1 MSTLSQFPK
10 PEAGQ
15 YAGRRKLFLVPL
27 FALPP
32 GIPEDGAQLLE
43 RYWSEVRDHVGN
55 LERSLGAVSHVFH
68 ETVFSEGD
76 EGLKMVEA
84 LNPGASAFVQAMC
97 RSTASLEATEDRDLV
112 EENSDWQR
120 CISIGLMSQKVISAA
135 LDEVAMAATARPMTR
150 LPRRKLAAR
159 DPESRLLNTVCTL
172 PPPDFGIHQGLGR
185 YAHLGQPVIQQRPLP
200 LHGGMN
206 QEGEIITLECRAHGG
221 GVAPHQLLVAHHPS
235 FQIDEPVAIA
245 VAIGGVT

>member
-1 MSTLSQFPK
+1 MTTLSQFPK

-32 GIPEDGAQLLE
+32 GIPEDGAKLLE
-43 RYWSEVRDHVGN
+43 RYWSEVRDHVTN

-84 LNPGASAFVQAMC
+84 INPGASAFVQAMC
-97 RSTASLEATEDRDLV
+97 RSTASLEATEDRGLV

-120 CISIGLMSQKVISAA
+120 CISIGLMSQTVISAA
-135 LDEVAMAATARPMTR
+135 LDGYRETTQKRFEHMGSRIEETLGEGEVGVLFVREDHHVQFPSDIQVFYVAPPGLDALKRWMDAQMRPAAQTGEPEDQATAADSPAEPEVADEDEATPA
-150 LPRRKLAAR
+150 
-159 DPESRLLNTVCTL
+159 PEQS
-172 PPPDFGIHQGLGR
+172 Q
-185 YAHLGQPVIQQRPLP
+185 
-200 LHGGMN
+200 
-206 QEGEIITLECRAHGG
+206 
-221 GVAPHQLLVAHHPS
+221 
-235 FQIDEPVAIA
+235 
-245 VAIGGVT
+245 

>member
-1 MSTLSQFPK
+1 MTTLSQFPR

-32 GIPEDGAQLLE
+32 GVPEDGAQLLE
-43 RYWSEVRDHVGN
+43 RYWSEVRDHVNN

-135 LDEVAMAATARPMTR
+135 LDGYRDTTQKRFEHMGTR
-150 LPRRKLAAR
+150 I
-159 DPESRLLNTVCTL
+159 EETL
-172 PPPDFGIHQGLGR
+172 G
-185 YAHLGQPVIQQRPLP
+185 
-200 LHGGMN
+200 
-206 QEGEIITLECRAHGG
+206 EGEVGVLFVREDHHIQFPSDIQVFY
-221 GVAPHQLLVAHHPS
+221 VAPPGLDALKRWMDSQMRPPAQAGEQAQQTAQSEDPASAADSPVEPEDA
-235 FQIDEPVAIA
+235 DEDDATP
-245 VAIGGVT
+245 TPEQSQ

>member
-1 MSTLSQFPK
+1 MTTLSQFPR

-43 RYWSEVRDHVGN
+43 RYWSEVRDHVTN

-120 CISIGLMSQKVISAA
+120 CISIGLMSQKVMSTALEGYRDTTQKRFEHMGARIEEILGEGEVGALFVREDHSLQFPADIQVFYVAPPGLDALKRWMDAQMRPAPQAGEQPQQTAQPEDQASAA
-135 LDEVAMAATARPMTR
+135 DSPAEPENADEDDATPA
-150 LPRRKLAAR
+150 
-159 DPESRLLNTVCTL
+159 PEQS
-172 PPPDFGIHQGLGR
+172 Q
-185 YAHLGQPVIQQRPLP
+185 
-200 LHGGMN
+200 
-206 QEGEIITLECRAHGG
+206 
-221 GVAPHQLLVAHHPS
+221 
-235 FQIDEPVAIA
+235 
-245 VAIGGVT
+245 

>member
-10 PEAGQ
+10 PEASQ
-15 YAGRRKLFLVPL
+15 YAGCRKLFLVPL

-32 GIPEDGAQLLE
+32 GVPEDGAQLLE
-43 RYWSEVRDHVGN
+43 RYWSEVRDHVTN

-68 ETVFSEGD
+68 ETVFSEGA

-112 EENSDWQR
+112 EENADWQR

-135 LDEVAMAATARPMTR
+135 LDGYRDTTQKRFEHMGARVEQTLGEGEVGVLFVREDHHIQFPSDIQVFYVAPPGLDALKRWMDAQTRPAAQPAATTQQAGQSEDQAS
-150 LPRRKLAAR
+150 AA
-159 DPESRLLNTVCTL
+159 DSPAEPEDADEDDAT
-172 PPPDFGIHQGLGR
+172 PAPEQ
-185 YAHLGQPVIQQRPLP
+185 
-200 LHGGMN
+200 N
-206 QEGEIITLECRAHGG
+206 Q
-221 GVAPHQLLVAHHPS
+221 
-235 FQIDEPVAIA
+235 
-245 VAIGGVT
+245 

>member
-1 MSTLSQFPK
+1 MTTLSQFPK
-10 PEAGQ
+10 PEAAQ

-32 GIPEDGAQLLE
+32 GVPEDGAQLLE
-43 RYWSEVRDHVGN
+43 RYWSEVRDHVNN

-97 RSTASLEATEDRDLV
+97 RSTASLEATEDRSLV

-120 CISIGLMSQKVISAA
+120 CISIGLMSHKVISAA
-135 LDEVAMAATARPMTR
+135 LDGYRETTQKRFEHMGTR
-150 LPRRKLAAR
+150 IEETLA
-159 DPESRLLNTVCTL
+159 
-172 PPPDFGIHQGLGR
+172 
-185 YAHLGQPVIQQRPLP
+185 
-200 LHGGMN
+200 
-206 QEGEIITLECRAHGG
+206 EGEVGVLFVREDHHIQFPSNIQVFY
-221 GVAPHQLLVAHHPS
+221 VAPPGLDALKRWMDAQMRPAAQAGERAQSTGQSEDPAS
-235 FQIDEPVAIA
+235 GADSPAEPEDADEDDATPAPEQSQ
-245 VAIGGVT
+245 

>member
-1 MSTLSQFPK
+1 MSTLSQFPR

-32 GIPEDGAQLLE
+32 GIAEDGAQLLE
-43 RYWSEVRDHVGN
+43 RYWSEVRDHVSN

-84 LNPGASAFVQAMC
+84 MNPGASAFVQAMC

-112 EENSDWQR
+112 EENADWQR
-120 CISIGLMSQKVISAA
+120 CISIGLMSQKVISVA
-135 LDEVAMAATARPMTR
+135 LDGYRETTKKRFEHMGTR
-150 LPRRKLAAR
+150 I
-159 DPESRLLNTVCTL
+159 EETL
-172 PPPDFGIHQGLGR
+172 G
-185 YAHLGQPVIQQRPLP
+185 
-200 LHGGMN
+200 
-206 QEGEIITLECRAHGG
+206 EGEVGVLFVREDHNIQFPSGIQVFY
-221 GVAPHQLLVAHHPS
+221 VAPPGLDALKRWMDAQTRPAAQTGGPEGQTGAADS
-235 FQIDEPVAIA
+235 PAEPEDADEDGATPAA
-245 VAIGGVT
+245 EQSQ

>member
-1 MSTLSQFPK
+1 MTTLSQFPR

-27 FALPP
+27 FAFPP
-32 GIPEDGAQLLE
+32 GIHEDGAQLLE
-43 RYWSEVRDHVGN
+43 RYWSEVRDHVSN

-84 LNPGASAFVQAMC
+84 LNPGASGFVQAMC

-135 LDEVAMAATARPMTR
+135 LDGYRDTTQKRFEHMGARI
-150 LPRRKLAAR
+150 
-159 DPESRLLNTVCTL
+159 EETL
-172 PPPDFGIHQGLGR
+172 G
-185 YAHLGQPVIQQRPLP
+185 
-200 LHGGMN
+200 
-206 QEGEIITLECRAHGG
+206 EGEVGVLFVREDHGLQFPSDIQVFY
-221 GVAPHQLLVAHHPS
+221 VAPPGLDALKRWMDAQMRPS
-235 FQIDEPVAIA
+235 AQAGERAQQTGQSEDEAGAADSPAEPEDA
-245 VAIGGVT
+245 AEDDAAPTPEQSQ

>member
-1 MSTLSQFPK
+1 MTTLSQFPR

-32 GIPEDGAQLLE
+32 GVPEDGAQLLE
-43 RYWSEVRDHVGN
+43 RYWSEVRDHVTN

-112 EENSDWQR
+112 EENADWQR

-135 LDEVAMAATARPMTR
+135 MDGYRETTQKRFEHMGARIEETLGEGEVGVLFVREDHNIQFPSGIQVFYVAPPGLDALKRWMDAQMRPAAQAGEPEDQATAADSPAEPEDADEDGAT
-150 LPRRKLAAR
+150 PAA
-159 DPESRLLNTVCTL
+159 EQS
-172 PPPDFGIHQGLGR
+172 Q
-185 YAHLGQPVIQQRPLP
+185 
-200 LHGGMN
+200 
-206 QEGEIITLECRAHGG
+206 
-221 GVAPHQLLVAHHPS
+221 
-235 FQIDEPVAIA
+235 
-245 VAIGGVT
+245 

>member
-1 MSTLSQFPK
+1 MTTLSQFPR

-32 GIPEDGAQLLE
+32 GVPEDGTKLLE
-43 RYWSEVRDHVGN
+43 RYWSEVRDHVTN

-84 LNPGASAFVQAMC
+84 LNPGVSAFVQAMC

-135 LDEVAMAATARPMTR
+135 LDGYRETTQKRFEHMGSRIEETLGEGEVGVLFVREDHSIQFPSDIQVFYVAPPGLDALKRWMDAQVRPAAQAGERAQETGQPEDQATAADSPAEPEDADEDGAT
-150 LPRRKLAAR
+150 PAA
-159 DPESRLLNTVCTL
+159 EQS
-172 PPPDFGIHQGLGR
+172 Q
-185 YAHLGQPVIQQRPLP
+185 
-200 LHGGMN
+200 
-206 QEGEIITLECRAHGG
+206 
-221 GVAPHQLLVAHHPS
+221 
-235 FQIDEPVAIA
+235 
-245 VAIGGVT
+245 